1 MGIQIPPTHAWR
13 LEVDI
18 EITPRKVASEIPRID
33 IKIPCKVDRL
43 DIKIPRIDIKIPC
56 KVDRLEAPNAHD
68 AAKAS
73 QAAAACVPRVPTAE
87 LDDARRLVKVQ
98 GLRLR
103 DWLVGV

>member
-18 EITPRKVASEIPRID
+18 EITPRKVASE
-33 IKIPCKVDRL
+33 
-43 DIKIPRIDIKIPC
+43 IPRIDIKIPC